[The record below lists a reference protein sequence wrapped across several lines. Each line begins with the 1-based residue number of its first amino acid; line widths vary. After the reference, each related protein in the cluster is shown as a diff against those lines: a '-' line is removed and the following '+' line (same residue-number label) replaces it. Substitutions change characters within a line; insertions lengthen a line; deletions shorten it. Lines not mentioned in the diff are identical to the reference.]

1 MKTSIKRFSK
11 RTLSIVLAVMML
23 ITTLTIGVVNTN
35 AAFTADESVGA
46 QHNLNWQGKVYF
58 RAPDTWDID
67 AYPKVQIDITRTTEA
82 TTKDYQYYATTLSRI
97 GNSRLFYGV
106 INADHSN
113 WNQNEYV
120 CFTANDH
127 EYGSGTFALN
137 GNHYYTTPLDYGF
150 NNSNNYYFVTPK
162 SESDNSTSTNYNA
175 VTASSNSLYNS
186 LIAKKQTVNLLTDGV
201 SSASGGSVTMT
212 GYYPTAESTIAQS
225 STTSSSASISY
236 DSAVEGSAMT
246 LKATSNASY
255 KFDGWYDSS
264 DNLISSS
271 DTYTYNVF
279 GTKTINARF
288 SISETLYNVTVAS
301 ADDSKGTVSPATVQ
315 AGETTNPTITA
326 TPNAGYDFDGWT
338 VTGGASVA
346 DVNSATTTV
355 SATAEGTVTANFVA
369 KQTYDITVN
378 SADGGSVTSNK
389 NSTYQGD
396 TVTLTVSPDSGKSLT
411 DLTVKD
417 ADDHNVETT
426 KMSDTTYTF
435 VMPSSAVTVTPT
447 FAEKTMITLYL
458 KNSAGWTG
466 DLKAYVWNSN
476 NTSENNSWPGEIIT
490 NNTIK
495 IGNDTFYYYTFSPDE
510 HSYSHIIFNNKNNN
524 NGSQTVNLTI
534 SGHNNQYYDNKNNTD
549 IWYDLPI
556 AYDLTV
562 TSGENGSVK
571 YNNTTVA
578 SGQSASVRNGGTA
591 TSLIATP
598 NTGYKFSGWT
608 VTGDATVAD
617 VASANTTI
625 TCTADGATVTASF
638 EPIEYTLTKGTES
651 NGTFTLSKTTANY
664 NDAITV
670 TCTPNTGYKTAKVT
684 FNATEATISDDTA
697 TFTMPAEDV
706 TVNVTFAPIDYAVT
720 TSVSPENSGSI
731 TVKKQGQTDETTI
744 TQYNIGDEL
753 LLKAAPNTGYR
764 FDNFTVTYA
773 DATTQTFTESQATLS
788 TAGKTGAIEIVAN
801 FSLVTYTG
809 LTAEAEY
816 TTNGTTY
823 DLPLNDAATIDAA
836 SGTYADGVQIHAAD
850 KDGYVFVR
858 WDLKTDSTGYVDNAA
873 SKDTK
878 FFPSADN
885 AGVVAKYKKLYT
897 VNAVASGN
905 GTGTVTV
912 EKTGPQPAGD
922 TTKITCTAANDSL
935 FTKLLVNGKEVTTT
949 NGVYTLTYNATNDG
963 DKDGI
968 IDVEAVFNCAYYIK
982 GSPELTV
989 SGWDHSDA
997 NNMKPNGDGT
1007 YSVTF
1012 KDISSG
1018 TYKFKPWKD
1027 NGGDGVW
1034 YHYSEASTIT
1044 EGFSLTNDGEA
1055 NYQFTISDD
1064 ELYDVTI
1071 TFNPDTSTVDVDIVP
1086 SDPTLYTI
1094 TLNDEDSEYKTAP
1107 ATVSAESSKRGK
1119 MITVTTSPVTGYKA
1133 NVTVTN
1139 NTTGDEITVTD
1150 NQFKMPGSDVTV
1162 AVTYTEIPKYNVT
1175 VVAGENGTSYFIY
1188 GGETFTVAGGTT
1200 QTFEVTEGDNIA
1212 LNATP
1217 VSEDYSFNKWVRSTD
1232 STTYSNASVTDQT
1245 ITQNVTYTSS
1255 FKETPGTEMSNMYL
1269 VYNTEENNK
1278 PSSLTKSTKVY
1289 KKGNYIYAY
1298 LPDDVVKKGLTSY
1311 FALSSTTSW
1320 SNMYWVG
1327 NDNLNVFTDDSYT
1340 QYVSAVKQHY
1350 GLDNINYY
1358 FGKLNVKSDKVTG
1371 IKFNLGELGE
1381 DGNVLYPNYEVIPII
1396 SSTPSTQVDII
1407 AKDGTIRSTYQK
1419 YADMADT
1426 KFVSGH
1432 NGTPTQS
1439 TYYESASAT
1448 VGSTVT
1454 ITTTVQEAY
1463 RDKYYVRGF
1472 VVNGQTYSVNT
1483 SARADGVYTLTLPI
1497 TEDMGGE
1504 TLEVT
1509 PVYFYADNNDT
1520 ITFYVKGF
1528 NDNVVK
1534 LWGNTIAAHF
1544 WYEGGS
1550 ETSEPTA
1557 DDKNALGGYPGQPL
1571 LNEGGFYYVQVP
1583 KHLNGD
1589 ISKPVVGVTLNNY
1602 VWDDIH
1608 GGLVTGGTGNNCQTY
1623 DFKDFVRLSELTGD
1637 DAVDNIIFDFKYK
1650 ELVENRTL
1658 SAVPTSTSTD
1668 VYKNGWEDLTDYYS
1682 RKVDIYG
1689 NLVTDETLSPVY
1701 VVSKGYQSG
1710 TTEVPTD
1717 TYGAYAT
1724 SWTVYQDGSK
1734 VFTSN
1739 CAALINASSQNE
1751 SLVGH
1756 PTYITYE
1763 KSIFDGDQK
1772 GNRSDGRWYYSKKG
1786 DRIEANVIIQY
1797 SDTKNGTYVTDN
1809 FATDSNIGA
1818 ATGTS
1823 AYFTDD
1829 DYYGKTTESALIDES
1844 DYFNFNAET
1853 DADGQYTFL
1862 GWYQL
1867 NSDGEMTLFSTD
1879 QAAKSPK
1886 AGNATFV
1893 ARFYKT
1899 PTGSL
1904 TISHKLYSTAPVIEG
1919 MPEVKGGLGAC
1930 KVKVEIVDPSGNVIR
1945 TYDETSGSITISP
1958 TYIIKSSQNKL
1969 KITLTSTPA
1978 GVNTFYSTYRAKD
1991 NSYVTVSDASA
2002 VGSISTVTTVRTVD
2016 ISSLFDDNGN
2026 LVANSLN
2033 YYSDYVPQTK
2043 DYKITF
2049 NYTDRFGT
2057 PQIYV
2062 VKGTLSE
2069 SYITTN
2075 GAVLSD
2081 DFVMKKAPY
2090 EDNFGETIKWDD
2102 ADITYGT
2109 SGETLTANVNSI
2121 QTGKDVHL
2129 NYRLNPDDVTK
2140 TLTLKF
2146 GDLAVEKD
2154 ADGTY
2159 KQTPNGKYYYLVEAD
2174 ESYNNKEFSYWNIY
2188 SDSDESDL
2196 VAKCYSRKFNYV
2208 LYKDYYIVPV
2218 FEGHQSVTEDDTYTT
2233 IQLLE
2238 YSRNQWTDE
2247 EGVKTSQTDRLYADF
2262 QLSFNKNGTL
2272 ITDATDVKSCGIV
2285 FEVGTKLT
2293 EDLAS
2298 AFKDHPERFAFDTD
2312 TEALK
2317 QSISVGSK
2325 KSAEGRNLLKTDIDP
2340 KSLSNKNRIE
2350 FYKGFANAK
2359 YDSATDTYNYTNAMY
2374 VMKAYSYMID
2384 TDGNVTLSNP
2394 VYVNFYD
2401 IASMQYTVS

>member
-35 AAFTADESVGA
+35 AAFTDDESVGA
-46 QHNLNWQGKVYF
+46 QNNLNWQGKVYF

-67 AYPKVQIDITRTTEA
+67 TYSKVQIDITRTTDANTEN
-82 TTKDYQYYATTLSRI
+82 YQYYATTLSRI

-106 INADHSN
+106 INANHSG

-120 CFTANDH
+120 CFTANSSV
-127 EYGSGTFALN
+127 YGSGTFALSS
-137 GNHYYTTPLDYGF
+137 NHYYTTPLDYGF
-150 NNSNNYYFVTPK
+150 NDSNIYYFVTPT

-175 VTASSNSLYNS
+175 VTASYNSSYDS
-186 LIAKKQTVNLLTDGV
+186 LIAKKQTVNLLTGGV

-279 GTKTINARF
+279 DTKTINARF
-288 SISETLYNVTVAS
+288 SIPETLYNVTVTS
-301 ADDSKGTVSPATVQ
+301 ADAEMGTVSPATVQ
-315 AGETTNPTITA
+315 AGATTNATITA
-326 TPNAGYDFDGWT
+326 TPNA
-338 VTGGASVA
+338 
-346 DVNSATTTV
+346 
-355 SATAEGTVTANFVA
+355 
-369 KQTYDITVN
+369 
-378 SADGGSVTSNK
+378 
-389 NSTYQGD
+389 
-396 TVTLTVSPDSGKSLT
+396 
-411 DLTVKD
+411 
-417 ADDHNVETT
+417 
-426 KMSDTTYTF
+426 
-435 VMPSSAVTVTPT
+435 
-447 FAEKTMITLYL
+447 
-458 KNSAGWTG
+458 
-466 DLKAYVWNSN
+466 
-476 NTSENNSWPGEIIT
+476 
-490 NNTIK
+490 
-495 IGNDTFYYYTFSPDE
+495 
-510 HSYSHIIFNNKNNN
+510 
-524 NGSQTVNLTI
+524 
-534 SGHNNQYYDNKNNTD
+534 
-549 IWYDLPI
+549 
-556 AYDLTV
+556 
-562 TSGENGSVK
+562 
-571 YNNTTVA
+571 
-578 SGQSASVRNGGTA
+578 
-591 TSLIATP
+591 
-598 NTGYKFSGWT
+598 GYKFSGWT

-617 VASANTTI
+617 PASANTTI

-638 EPIEYTLTKGTES
+638 EPTEYTLTKGTES
-651 NGTFTLSKTTANY
+651 NGTFTLSKTTASY
-664 NDAITV
+664 NDEITV

-684 FNATEATISDDTA
+684 FNGTAATLSNDTA

-706 TVNVTFAPIDYAVT
+706 TVNVTFALIDY
-720 TSVSPENSGSI
+720 SN
-731 TVKKQGQTDETTI
+731 
-744 TQYNIGDEL
+744 
-753 LLKAAPNTGYR
+753 
-764 FDNFTVTYA
+764 
-773 DATTQTFTESQATLS
+773 
-788 TAGKTGAIEIVAN
+788 
-801 FSLVTYTG
+801 
-809 LTAEAEY
+809 
-816 TTNGTTY
+816 
-823 DLPLNDAATIDAA
+823 
-836 SGTYADGVQIHAAD
+836 
-850 KDGYVFVR
+850 
-858 WDLKTDSTGYVDNAA
+858 
-873 SKDTK
+873 
-878 FFPSADN
+878 
-885 AGVVAKYKKLYT
+885 
-897 VNAVASGN
+897 
-905 GTGTVTV
+905 
-912 EKTGPQPAGD
+912 
-922 TTKITCTAANDSL
+922 
-935 FTKLLVNGKEVTTT
+935 
-949 NGVYTLTYNATNDG
+949 
-963 DKDGI
+963 
-968 IDVEAVFNCAYYIK
+968 YYIRGNK
-982 GSPELTV
+982 ELTGV
-989 SGWDHSDA
+989 DGWKTSDA
-997 NNMKPNGDGT
+997 NKMKPNDDGT

-1012 KDISSG
+1012 KNIKNG
-1018 TYKFKPWKD
+1018 TYQFKPWK
-1027 NGGDGVW
+1027 NSGENENGVW
-1034 YHYSEASTIT
+1034 YSYNASSTIT
-1044 EGFSLTNDGEA
+1044 EGFQLTEDNT
-1055 NYQFTISDD
+1055 NYKFTINDNKS
-1064 ELYDVTI
+1064 YDVTI
-1071 TFNPDTSTVDVDIVP
+1071 TFNPDKSTVVVSIVP
-1086 SDPTLYTI
+1086 SD
-1094 TLNDEDSEYKTAP
+1094 
-1107 ATVSAESSKRGK
+1107 
-1119 MITVTTSPVTGYKA
+1119 
-1133 NVTVTN
+1133 
-1139 NTTGDEITVTD
+1139 
-1150 NQFKMPGSDVTV
+1150 Q
-1162 AVTYTEIPKYNVT
+1162 
-1175 VVAGENGTSYFIY
+1175 
-1188 GGETFTVAGGTT
+1188 
-1200 QTFEVTEGDNIA
+1200 
-1212 LNATP
+1212 
-1217 VSEDYSFNKWVRSTD
+1217 
-1232 STTYSNASVTDQT
+1232 
-1245 ITQNVTYTSS
+1245 
-1255 FKETPGTEMSNMYL
+1255 
-1269 VYNTEENNK
+1269 
-1278 PSSLTKSTKVY
+1278 
-1289 KKGNYIYAY
+1289 
-1298 LPDDVVKKGLTSY
+1298 
-1311 FALSSTTSW
+1311 
-1320 SNMYWVG
+1320 
-1327 NDNLNVFTDDSYT
+1327 
-1340 QYVSAVKQHY
+1340 
-1350 GLDNINYY
+1350 
-1358 FGKLNVKSDKVTG
+1358 
-1371 IKFNLGELGE
+1371 
-1381 DGNVLYPNYEVIPII
+1381 
-1396 SSTPSTQVDII
+1396 TPSTKVDII
-1407 AKDGTIRSTYQK
+1407 AKDGTLRIQDSKNYQK

-1426 KFVSGH
+1426 TFVSGH
-1432 NGTPTQS
+1432 NGTPTKD
-1439 TYYESASAT
+1439 TYFESASAT

-1483 SARADGVYTLTLPI
+1483 SASSDGAYTLTLPI
-1497 TEDMGGE
+1497 TEDMGGK

-1509 PVYFYADNNDT
+1509 PVYFYANDNDT

-1528 NDNVVK
+1528 NDKVAEQ
-1534 LWGNTIAAHF
+1534 WGNTVAAHF
-1544 WYEGGS
+1544 WYEGGN
-1550 ETSEPTA
+1550 ETSLPTA
-1557 DDKNALGGYPGQPL
+1557 EDKNALGGYPGQPL

-1589 ISKPVVGVTLNNY
+1589 PSKPVIGVTLNNY

-1608 GGLVTGGTGNNCQTY
+1608 GRLVGGTGNNCQTY
-1623 DFKDFVRLSELTGD
+1623 DFKDFVRLSELTGT
-1637 DAVDNIIFDFKYK
+1637 DAVDNIIFEFKYK
-1650 ELVENRTL
+1650 ELVENRNIND
-1658 SAVPTSTSTD
+1658 VPMSQSTD

-1717 TYGAYAT
+1717 TYGKYAT
-1724 SWTVYQDGSK
+1724 SWTVYQGGSK

-1739 CAALINASSQNE
+1739 CAALIKASDQNQ

-1763 KSIFDGDQK
+1763 KSIKNDSGDV
-1772 GNRSDGRWYYSKKG
+1772 GNRSDGRWYYSRKG
-1786 DRIEANVIIQY
+1786 DNIEANVIIQY

-1829 DYYGKTTESALIDES
+1829 GYYGKTTESALIDES

-1879 QAAKSPK
+1879 PAAKSPK

-1904 TISHKLYSTAPVIEG
+1904 PISHKLYSTAPVIEG

-1930 KVKVEIVDPSGNVIR
+1930 KAKVEIVDPSGNVVR
-1945 TYDETSGSITISP
+1945 TYDETLGSITIP
-1958 TYIIKSSQNKL
+1958 KTYIRADSQNEL

-1991 NSYVTVSDASA
+1991 NSYVTVSDATA
-2002 VGSISTVTTVRTVD
+2002 VGSTSTVTTVRTVA
-2016 ISSLFDDNGN
+2016 INSLFDDDGN
-2026 LVANSLN
+2026 LVAKSLN
-2033 YYSDYVPQTK
+2033 YYSDYEPQTK
-2043 DYKITF
+2043 NYKITF
-2049 NYTDRFGT
+2049 NYKDRFGA

-2075 GAVLSD
+2075 GAVLSK

-2090 EDNFGETIKWDD
+2090 EDNFGETITWDD
-2102 ADITYGT
+2102 DDITYATIGD
-2109 SGETLTANVNSI
+2109 TLTANVNSI

-2140 TLTLKF
+2140 TLTLKY

-2154 ADGTY
+2154 DNGTY
-2159 KQTPNGKYYYLVEAD
+2159 KQTPKGKYIYLVEAPEAYD
-2174 ESYNNKEFSYWNIY
+2174 GKEFSYWNIC

-2272 ITDATDVKSCGIV
+2272 ITDATDVQSCGIV
-2285 FEVGTKLT
+2285 FEVGTKLNV
-2293 EDLAS
+2293 DSAS
-2298 AFKDHPERFAFDTD
+2298 AFKDHPENFAFDTD

-2317 QSISVGSK
+2317 QSILAGDK
-2325 KSAEGRNLLKTDIDP
+2325 KSTEGRNLLKTDIDP
-2340 KSLSNKNRIE
+2340 NSLSNKNRIE

-2359 YDSATDTYNYTNAMY
+2359 YDSATDTYDYTNAMY

-2384 TDGNVTLSNP
+2384 TNGIVTLSKP

>member
-35 AAFTADESVGA
+35 AAFTDDKSVGA
-46 QHNLNWQGKVYF
+46 SKVTVYF
-58 RAPDTWDID
+58 VPGID
-67 AYPKVQIDITRTTEA
+67 SVF
-82 TTKDYQYYATTLSRI
+82 S
-97 GNSRLFYGV
+97 S
-106 INADHSN
+106 
-113 WNQNEYV
+113 
-120 CFTANDH
+120 
-127 EYGSGTFALN
+127 
-137 GNHYYTTPLDYGF
+137 
-150 NNSNNYYFVTPK
+150 YFDDDGK
-162 SESDNSTSTNYNA
+162 IKSDN
-175 VTASSNSLYNS
+175 
-186 LIAKKQTVNLLTDGV
+186 
-201 SSASGGSVTMT
+201 
-212 GYYPTAESTIAQS
+212 
-225 STTSSSASISY
+225 
-236 DSAVEGSAMT
+236 T
-246 LKATSNASY
+246 LKANYNKKGDGDSWASAEMTLDTNGTYSNKAIY
-255 KFDGWYDSS
+255 KCDLQEDYGGLGRLQFQIYQGGAYQTQHEV
-264 DNLISSS
+264 ISSWTTDDNFS
-271 DTYTYNVF
+271 GKLYNGSSWVTLEYDLTDT
-279 GTKTINARF
+279 K
-288 SISETLYNVTVAS
+288 YNVTVAS
-301 ADDSKGTVSPATVQ
+301 ANPEMGTVSPATVQ
-315 AGETTNPTITA
+315 AGATTNPKITA
-326 TPNAGYDFDGWT
+326 TPNAGFDFSGWA

-346 DVNSATTTV
+346 DANSATTTV
-355 SATAEGTVTANFVA
+355 SATAEGTVTASFVA
-369 KQTYDITVN
+369 KQTYGITVN
-378 SADGGSVTSNK
+378 SADGGSVASDK
-389 NSTYQGD
+389 DSTYQGD
-396 TVTLTVSPDSGKSLT
+396 TVTLTASPDSGKSLT
-411 DLTVKD
+411 NLAVKD
-417 ADDHNVETT
+417 ADNQDVATT
-426 KMSDTTYTF
+426 KVSDTTYTF

-447 FAEKTMITLYL
+447 FAEKNVVRYYFL
-458 KNSAGWTG
+458 KNGKAANWS
-466 DLKAYVWNSN
+466 DLYIYLWV
-476 NTSENNSWPGEIIT
+476 GGT
-490 NNTIK
+490 NNTWPGK
-495 IGNDTFYYYTFSPDE
+495 KFESEEYVDGNVTYSSTEIAGTKYYYIEFNPVDTKYTSAIMNRGDDTDKSGELELNSE
-510 HSYSHIIFNNKNNN
+510 H
-524 NGSQTVNLTI
+524 NGKVFDYAANAWI
-534 SGHNNQYYDNKNNTD
+534 
-549 IWYDLPI
+549 DLP
-556 AYDLTV
+556 
-562 TSGENGSVK
+562 
-571 YNNTTVA
+571 
-578 SGQSASVRNGGTA
+578 
-591 TSLIATP
+591 
-598 NTGYKFSGWT
+598 
-608 VTGDATVAD
+608 
-617 VASANTTI
+617 
-625 TCTADGATVTASF
+625 
-638 EPIEYTLTKGTES
+638 
-651 NGTFTLSKTTANY
+651 
-664 NDAITV
+664 
-670 TCTPNTGYKTAKVT
+670 
-684 FNATEATISDDTA
+684 
-697 TFTMPAEDV
+697 
-706 TVNVTFAPIDYAVT
+706 
-720 TSVSPENSGSI
+720 
-731 TVKKQGQTDETTI
+731 
-744 TQYNIGDEL
+744 
-753 LLKAAPNTGYR
+753 
-764 FDNFTVTYA
+764 
-773 DATTQTFTESQATLS
+773 
-788 TAGKTGAIEIVAN
+788 
-801 FSLVTYTG
+801 
-809 LTAEAEY
+809 
-816 TTNGTTY
+816 
-823 DLPLNDAATIDAA
+823 
-836 SGTYADGVQIHAAD
+836 
-850 KDGYVFVR
+850 
-858 WDLKTDSTGYVDNAA
+858 DS
-873 SKDTK
+873 
-878 FFPSADN
+878 
-885 AGVVAKYKKLYT
+885 
-897 VNAVASGN
+897 
-905 GTGTVTV
+905 
-912 EKTGPQPAGD
+912 
-922 TTKITCTAANDSL
+922 
-935 FTKLLVNGKEVTTT
+935 
-949 NGVYTLTYNATNDG
+949 
-963 DKDGI
+963 
-968 IDVEAVFNCAYYIK
+968 
-982 GSPELTV
+982 
-989 SGWDHSDA
+989 
-997 NNMKPNGDGT
+997 
-1007 YSVTF
+1007 
-1012 KDISSG
+1012 
-1018 TYKFKPWKD
+1018 
-1027 NGGDGVW
+1027 
-1034 YHYSEASTIT
+1034 
-1044 EGFSLTNDGEA
+1044 
-1055 NYQFTISDD
+1055 
-1064 ELYDVTI
+1064 
-1071 TFNPDTSTVDVDIVP
+1071 
-1086 SDPTLYTI
+1086 TLYTI
-1094 TLNDEDSEYKTAP
+1094 TLNDEESEHKTAP
-1107 ATVSAESSKRGK
+1107 ATVSAESSISGK
-1119 MITVTTSPVTGYKA
+1119 TITVTTSPATGYKA

-1139 NTTGDEITVTD
+1139 DTTGDEITVTD
-1150 NQFKMPGSDVTV
+1150 NQFKMPGSNVTV
-1162 AVTYTEIPKYNVT
+1162 AVTYTE
-1175 VVAGENGTSYFIY
+1175 
-1188 GGETFTVAGGTT
+1188 
-1200 QTFEVTEGDNIA
+1200 
-1212 LNATP
+1212 
-1217 VSEDYSFNKWVRSTD
+1217 
-1232 STTYSNASVTDQT
+1232 
-1245 ITQNVTYTSS
+1245 
-1255 FKETPGTEMSNMYL
+1255 GTEMSNMYL
-1269 VYNTEENNK
+1269 VYNTEENSN
-1278 PSSLTKSTKVY
+1278 PSSLTNSTKVY
-1289 KKGNYIYAY
+1289 RNGNYIYAD
-1298 LPDDVVKKGLTSY
+1298 LPDDVVKKGLISY

-1350 GLDNINYY
+1350 GLYNINYY
-1358 FGKLNVKSDKVTG
+1358 FGRLNVKSDKVTG

-1483 SARADGVYTLTLPI
+1483 SPRTDGVYTLTLPI

-1528 NDNVVK
+1528 NDKVAK
-1534 LWGNTIAAHF
+1534 LWGNTVAAHF
-1544 WYEGGS
+1544 WYKGGNEIS
-1550 ETSEPTA
+1550 VPTA
-1557 DDKNALGGYPGQPL
+1557 VDKNALGGYPGQPL

-1589 ISKPVVGVTLNNY
+1589 TAKPVIAVTLNNY

-1608 GGLVTGGTGNNCQTY
+1608 GGLVSGGTGSNCQTY
-1623 DFKDFVRLSELTGD
+1623 DFKDFVRLSELTGA
-1637 DAVDNIIFDFKYK
+1637 DAVDNIIFEFKYK
-1650 ELVENRTL
+1650 DIVENRTL

-1710 TTEVPTD
+1710 TTEVPSA

-1763 KSIFDGDQK
+1763 KSILDGDDK

-1786 DRIEANVIIQY
+1786 DKIKANVIIQY

-1809 FATDSNIGA
+1809 FDTDSNIGA
-1818 ATGTS
+1818 ATKTS

-1879 QAAKSPK
+1879 QEAKSPK

-1904 TISHKLYSTAPVIEG
+1904 PISHKLYSTAPVIEG

-1930 KVKVEIVDPSGNVIR
+1930 KAKVEIVDPSGNVVR
-1945 TYDETSGSITISP
+1945 TYDETSGSITVSP
-1958 TYIIKSSQNKL
+1958 TYIIASSQNKL

-1991 NSYVTVSDASA
+1991 NSYVTVSDPSA
-2002 VGSISTVTTVRTVD
+2002 VGSASTVTTIRTVD

-2026 LVANSLN
+2026 LVAKSLN

-2049 NYTDRFGT
+2049 NYTDRFGK

-2075 GAVLSD
+2075 GAALSD

-2090 EDNFGETIKWDD
+2090 EDNFGETITWNG
-2102 ADITYGT
+2102 AGITYGT
-2109 SGETLTANVNSI
+2109 SEDILTANVTSTP
-2121 QTGKDVHL
+2121 TGKDVHL
-2129 NYRLNPDDVTK
+2129 NYKLNPDNVTN
-2140 TLTLKF
+2140 TLTLKY
-2146 GDLAVEKD
+2146 GDLAVKKN

-2159 KQTPNGKYYYLVEAD
+2159 EKTPKGKYYYLVEAD

-2188 SDSDESDL
+2188 SDSNESDL

-2218 FEGHQSVTEDDTYTT
+2218 FDGHQSVTQDDTYTT

-2272 ITDATDVKSCGIV
+2272 ITDATDVQSCGIV
-2285 FEVGTKLT
+2285 FEVGDKLT

-2298 AFKDHPERFAFDTD
+2298 AFKDNPESFAFTTD
-2312 TEALK
+2312 TEKLK
-2317 QSISVGSK
+2317 QSILAGSK
-2325 KSAEGRNLLKTDIDP
+2325 KSAEGRNLLKTDIDL

-2359 YDSATDTYNYTNAMY
+2359 YDSATDTYDYTNAMY

-2384 TDGNVTLSNP
+2384 TNGNVTLSNP

>member
-35 AAFTADESVGA
+35 AAFTDDKSVGD
-46 QHNLNWQGKVYF
+46 NGTITVYF
-58 RAPDTWDID
+58 KNTVNWGNVYVYFYNGSYWNDSKGSGSLNIAGGPFEMTKVSGSDNIYSYTYTGNYSQYISFTKDSQPNYGDFNNTEAVYRDDFNKSKPMYTPDTTSSGTYNNGAVKYYNNGSWSTYSQS
-67 AYPKVQIDITRTTEA
+67 ASEYYLTGWLNKRAVS
-82 TTKDYQYYATTLSRI
+82 TKQNDFKFTQNSTNTNIYTLTYTFTDNEGGNQYATIYDGS
-97 GNSRLFYGV
+97 NSFHPAV
-106 INADHSN
+106 
-113 WNQNEYV
+113 
-120 CFTANDH
+120 H
-127 EYGSGTFALN
+127 EAGSGTVGSIQSGKGPADDPKWKVAA
-137 GNHYYTTPLDYGF
+137 TTGDT
-150 NNSNNYYFVTPK
+150 VTFTW
-162 SESDNSTSTNYNA
+162 N
-175 VTASSNSLYNS
+175 
-186 LIAKKQTVNLLTDGV
+186 
-201 SSASGGSVTMT
+201 
-212 GYYPTAESTIAQS
+212 S
-225 STTSSSASISY
+225 STKELSWEI
-236 DSAVEGSAMT
+236 
-246 LKATSNASY
+246 L
-255 KFDGWYDSS
+255 
-264 DNLISSS
+264 
-271 DTYTYNVF
+271 
-279 GTKTINARF
+279 
-288 SISETLYNVTVAS
+288 SETLYNVTVAS
-301 ADDSKGTVSPATVQ
+301 ADAEMGTVSPATVQ

-326 TPNAGYDFDGWT
+326 TPNAGYDFSSWT
-338 VTGGASVA
+338 VTGGASVVDA
-346 DVNSATTTV
+346 NSATTTV
-355 SATAEGTVTANFVA
+355 SATADGTVTASFVA
-369 KQTYDITVN
+369 KQTYNITVN
-378 SADGGSVTSNK
+378 SADGGSVTSDK
-389 NSTYQGD
+389 SSAYQGE
-396 TVTLTVSPDSGKSLT
+396 TVTLTASPETGKSLT
-411 DLTVKD
+411 NVTVKD
-417 ADDHNVETT
+417 ADNQNVEAT
-426 KMSDTTYTF
+426 KVSDTTYTF

-447 FAEKTMITLYL
+447 FAEKNVVRYYFL
-458 KNSAGWTG
+458 KNGKAANWSKLYIYLWG
-466 DLKAYVWNSN
+466 DTN
-476 NTSENNSWPGEIIT
+476 NTWPGEYFRSEEYVDEDDNVTYSSREIAGT
-490 NNTIK
+490 K
-495 IGNDTFYYYTFSPDE
+495 YYYIEFSPVDTNYTNAIMNQGNSSDQSDRLELNSE
-510 HSYSHIIFNNKNNN
+510 H
-524 NGSQTVNLTI
+524 NGKVFDYAANAWI
-534 SGHNNQYYDNKNNTD
+534 
-549 IWYDLPI
+549 DLP
-556 AYDLTV
+556 
-562 TSGENGSVK
+562 
-571 YNNTTVA
+571 
-578 SGQSASVRNGGTA
+578 
-591 TSLIATP
+591 
-598 NTGYKFSGWT
+598 
-608 VTGDATVAD
+608 
-617 VASANTTI
+617 
-625 TCTADGATVTASF
+625 
-638 EPIEYTLTKGTES
+638 
-651 NGTFTLSKTTANY
+651 
-664 NDAITV
+664 
-670 TCTPNTGYKTAKVT
+670 
-684 FNATEATISDDTA
+684 
-697 TFTMPAEDV
+697 
-706 TVNVTFAPIDYAVT
+706 
-720 TSVSPENSGSI
+720 
-731 TVKKQGQTDETTI
+731 
-744 TQYNIGDEL
+744 
-753 LLKAAPNTGYR
+753 
-764 FDNFTVTYA
+764 
-773 DATTQTFTESQATLS
+773 
-788 TAGKTGAIEIVAN
+788 
-801 FSLVTYTG
+801 
-809 LTAEAEY
+809 
-816 TTNGTTY
+816 
-823 DLPLNDAATIDAA
+823 
-836 SGTYADGVQIHAAD
+836 
-850 KDGYVFVR
+850 
-858 WDLKTDSTGYVDNAA
+858 
-873 SKDTK
+873 
-878 FFPSADN
+878 
-885 AGVVAKYKKLYT
+885 
-897 VNAVASGN
+897 
-905 GTGTVTV
+905 
-912 EKTGPQPAGD
+912 
-922 TTKITCTAANDSL
+922 
-935 FTKLLVNGKEVTTT
+935 
-949 NGVYTLTYNATNDG
+949 
-963 DKDGI
+963 
-968 IDVEAVFNCAYYIK
+968 
-982 GSPELTV
+982 
-989 SGWDHSDA
+989 
-997 NNMKPNGDGT
+997 
-1007 YSVTF
+1007 
-1012 KDISSG
+1012 
-1018 TYKFKPWKD
+1018 
-1027 NGGDGVW
+1027 
-1034 YHYSEASTIT
+1034 
-1044 EGFSLTNDGEA
+1044 
-1055 NYQFTISDD
+1055 
-1064 ELYDVTI
+1064 
-1071 TFNPDTSTVDVDIVP
+1071 
-1086 SDPTLYTI
+1086 DPTLYTI
-1094 TLNDEDSEYKTAP
+1094 TLNDEESEHKTAS
-1107 ATVSAESSKRGK
+1107 ATVSAESSLSGE
-1119 MITVTTSPVTGYKA
+1119 MITVTTSPATGYKA
-1133 NVTVTN
+1133 NITVTN
-1139 NTTGDEITVTD
+1139 NTTGDKITVTD
-1150 NQFKMPGSDVTV
+1150 NQFKMPGSNVTV

-1175 VVAGENGTSYFIY
+1175 VVAGENGTSHFIY
-1188 GGETFTVAGGTT
+1188 NGTTHDVAGGTT
-1200 QTFEVTEGDNIA
+1200 QTFEVTEGDTIA
-1212 LNATP
+1212 LDATP
-1217 VSEDYSFNKWVRSTD
+1217 ESEDYSFNKWVRSTD
-1232 STTYSNASVTDQT
+1232 SQAYSNASVTDQT

-1255 FKETPGTEMSNMYL
+1255 FKETSGTEMSNMYL
-1269 VYNTEENNK
+1269 VYNTEDNNN

-1327 NDNLNVFTDDSYT
+1327 NGNLNVFTDDSYT

-1350 GLDNINYY
+1350 RLNNINYY

-1371 IKFNLGELGE
+1371 IKINLGELGE

-1483 SARADGVYTLTLPI
+1483 SASADGVYTLTLPI

-1509 PVYFYADNNDT
+1509 PVYFYADDNDT

-1528 NDNVVK
+1528 NDKVAK
-1534 LWGNTIAAHF
+1534 LWGNTAAAHF
-1544 WYEGGS
+1544 WYTGGS
-1550 ETSEPTA
+1550 EESEPAA
-1557 DDKNALGGYPGQPL
+1557 DDKNAFGGYPGQPL

-1583 KHLNGD
+1583 KYLNGD
-1589 ISKPVVGVTLNNY
+1589 TSKPVIGVTLNNY

-1608 GGLVTGGTGNNCQTY
+1608 GGLVSGGTGSNCQTY
-1623 DFKDFVRLSELTGD
+1623 DFKDFVRLSKLTGD
-1637 DAVDNIIFDFKYK
+1637 DAVDNIIFEFKYK
-1650 ELVENRTL
+1650 DIVENRTL
-1658 SAVPTSTSTD
+1658 SAVPIDTSTD

-1689 NLVTDETLSPVY
+1689 NLVTDENLSPVY

-1844 DYFNFNAET
+1844 DYFNFNAES

-1904 TISHKLYSTAPVIEG
+1904 PISHKLYSTAPVIEG

-1958 TYIIKSSQNKL
+1958 TYIIKNSQNKL

-2002 VGSISTVTTVRTVD
+2002 VGLTSTVTTVRTVD
-2016 ISSLFDDNGN
+2016 ISSLFDDDGN

-2090 EDNFGETIKWDD
+2090 EDNFGETIKWND

-2109 SGETLTANVNSI
+2109 SGDILTANVTSI

-2129 NYRLNPDDVTK
+2129 NYRLNPDDVTN

-2146 GDLAVEKD
+2146 GDLAVEKN

-2159 KQTPNGKYYYLVEAD
+2159 KKTPNGKYYYWVEAP
-2174 ESYNNKEFSYWNIY
+2174 ESYGGNEFSYWNIY
-2188 SDSDESDL
+2188 SASDESDL

-2218 FEGHQSVTEDDTYTT
+2218 FNGHQSVTEDDTYTT

-2272 ITDATDVKSCGIV
+2272 ITDATDVQSCGIV

-2317 QSISVGSK
+2317 QSISAGSK

-2359 YDSATDTYNYTNAMY
+2359 YDSATDTYDYTNAMY

>member
-35 AAFTADESVGA
+35 AAFTDDESVGA
-46 QHNLNWQGKVYF
+46 QYNLNWQGKVYF

-67 AYPKVQIDITRTTEA
+67 TYSKVQIDITRTTNA
-82 TTKDYQYYATTLSRI
+82 STSNYQYYATTLSRI

-106 INADHSN
+106 INADHST

-120 CFTANDH
+120 CFTANSSA
-127 EYGSGTFALN
+127 YGSGTFALS

-150 NNSNNYYFVTPK
+150 NKSSNYYFVTPK

-175 VTASSNSLYNS
+175 VTASYNSSYNS

-212 GYYPTAESTIAQS
+212 GYYPKTESTIAQS
-225 STTSSSASISY
+225 STTSSSASVSY

-246 LKATSNASY
+246 LKATSNANY

-301 ADDSKGTVSPATVQ
+301 ADTEMGTVSPATVQ

-346 DVNSATTTV
+346 DANSATTTV

-378 SADGGSVTSNK
+378 SADGGSVASDK

-396 TVTLTVSPDSGKSLT
+396 TVTLTVSPDSGYKLT

-417 ADDHNVETT
+417 ADNQDVETT
-426 KMSDTTYTF
+426 KVSDTTYTF
-435 VMPSSAVTVTPT
+435 AMPSSAVTVTPT

-458 KNSAGWTG
+458 KNSANWGGTLYAYLWDTNNNN
-466 DLKAYVWNSN
+466 KANAK
-476 NTSENNSWPGEIIT
+476 WPGESIANNKIT
-490 NNTIK
+490 
-495 IGNDTFYYYTFSPDE
+495 IGNDTFYYYTYFPDDTP
-510 HSYSHIIFNNKNNN
+510 YTNIIFNN
-524 NGSQTVNLTI
+524 NGSKTDDLTI

-549 IWYDLPI
+549 IWYDLPV

-571 YNNTTVA
+571 YNDTTVA
-578 SGQSASVRNGGTA
+578 SGQSASVINGGTA

-617 VASANTTI
+617 AASANTTI

-638 EPIEYTLTKGTES
+638 EPIDYTLTKGTES

-664 NDAITV
+664 NDEITV
-670 TCTPNTGYKTAKVT
+670 TCTPNTGYKTTKVT
-684 FNATEATISDDTA
+684 FNGTEATLSDDTA

-744 TQYNIGDEL
+744 TQYNIGDVL
-753 LLKAAPNTGYR
+753 LLKAAPKTGYK

-773 DATTQTFTESQATLS
+773 DETSQTITESEATLDM
-788 TAGKTGAIEIVAN
+788 AGKTGAIEIVAN

-823 DLPLNDAATIDAA
+823 DLPLEDVATIDST

-858 WDLKTDSTGYVDNAA
+858 WDLKTDSTGYVDNAT

-922 TTKITCTAANDSL
+922 TTKITCTATNGSSL
-935 FTKLLVNGKEVTTT
+935 AKLLVNGNEVTTT
-949 NGVYTLTYNATNDG
+949 NGVYTLTYNDTNDG

-968 IDVEAVFNCAYYIK
+968 IDVEAVFNSAYYIK
-982 GSPELTV
+982 GNTELTG
-989 SGWDHSDA
+989 SNWSQSDA
-997 NNMKPNGDGT
+997 NNMKQNDDGT

-1012 KDISSG
+1012 KDISKG
-1018 TYKFKPWKD
+1018 THKFKPWKQTD
-1027 NGGDGVW
+1027 DVW
-1034 YHYSEASTIT
+1034 YGYNASSTIT
-1044 EGFSLTNDGEA
+1044 EGFTLSGDSNS

-1071 TFNPDTSTVDVDIVP
+1071 TFNPTTQKVVVSIEP

-1094 TLNDEDSEYKTAP
+1094 TLNDEDSEHKTAS
-1107 ATVSAESSKRGK
+1107 ATVSAESSMRGK
-1119 MITVTTSPVTGYKA
+1119 TITVTTSPETGYRA

-1139 NTTGDEITVTD
+1139 DTTGEEITVTD
-1150 NQFKMPGSDVTV
+1150 NQFKMPGSNVTV

-1175 VVAGENGTSYFIY
+1175 VAAGENGTSYFIY
-1188 GGETFTVAGGTT
+1188 NGTTYTVEGGTT
-1200 QTFEVTEGDNIA
+1200 KTFKVTEGDTIA

-1217 VSEDYSFNKWVRSTD
+1217 ESTDYSFEKWIRSTD
-1232 STTYSNASVTDQT
+1232 SRAYSNASVTDQT
-1245 ITQNVTYTSS
+1245 ITQDVTYTSS
-1255 FKETPGTEMSNMYL
+1255 FKVDPGTEVSGMYL
-1269 VYNTEENNK
+1269 IYNTENNNN
-1278 PSSLTKSTKVY
+1278 PSSLTKNTKVY
-1289 KKGNYIYAY
+1289 KKGDYVYAY
-1298 LPDDVVKKGLTSY
+1298 LPADVVKKGLTSF
-1311 FALSSTTSW
+1311 FALSSNTSYT
-1320 SNMYWVG
+1320 SMYWQEDDGGALTVKVDS
-1327 NDNLNVFTDDSYT
+1327 NYTD
-1340 QYVSAVKQHY
+1340 YVSAEKQHY
-1350 GLDNINYY
+1350 GLNDKNYY
-1358 FGKLNVKSDKVTG
+1358 FGKLNVKSAKVSG
-1371 IKFNLGELGE
+1371 ITIRLGKINSSNQITTKEY
-1381 DGNVLYPNYEVIPII
+1381 VVIPTI

-1432 NGTPTQS
+1432 IGTPTQS

-1528 NDNVVK
+1528 NDKVAK
-1534 LWGNTIAAHF
+1534 LWGNTVAAHF
-1544 WYEGGS
+1544 WYTGGS
-1550 ETSEPTA
+1550 DTSASTSS
-1557 DDKNALGGYPGQPL
+1557 DKNALGGYPGQPL

-1589 ISKPVVGVTLNNY
+1589 TSKPVVGVTLNNY

-1608 GGLVTGGTGNNCQTY
+1608 GGLVSGGTGNNCQTY

-1637 DAVDNIIFDFKYK
+1637 DAVDNIIFEFKYK
-1650 ELVENRTL
+1650 DVVENRTL
-1658 SAVPTSTSTD
+1658 STVPTSTSTD

-1701 VVSKGYQSG
+1701 VVSKGYQSD
-1710 TTEVPTD
+1710 TTEVPSG
-1717 TYGAYAT
+1717 TYGKYAT

-1734 VFTSN
+1734 VLTSN

-1763 KSIFDGDQK
+1763 KSITDGDQK

-1786 DRIEANVIIQY
+1786 DRIKANVIIQY
-1797 SDTKNGTYVTDN
+1797 SETKNGTYVTDD
-1809 FATDSNIGA
+1809 FVTDSNIGA

-1879 QAAKSPK
+1879 QEAKSPK

-1904 TISHKLYSTAPVIEG
+1904 PISHKLYSTAPVIEG
-1919 MPEVKGGLGAC
+1919 MPEVKGGQGAC

-1945 TYDETSGSITISP
+1945 TYDETSGSITVSP
-1958 TYIIKSSQNKL
+1958 TYIIANSQNKL

-2002 VGSISTVTTVRTVD
+2002 VGSTSTVTTVRTVD
-2016 ISSLFDDNGN
+2016 ISSLFDDDGN
-2026 LVANSLN
+2026 LVAKSLN

-2102 ADITYGT
+2102 ADISYGE
-2109 SGETLTANVNSI
+2109 SGDILTANVTSI

-2129 NYRLNPDDVTK
+2129 NYRLNPEDVTN

-2146 GDLAVEKD
+2146 GDLAVEKND
-2154 ADGTY
+2154 DGTY
-2159 KQTPNGKYYYLVEAD
+2159 KQTPNGKYYYLVEAP
-2174 ESYNNKEFSYWNIY
+2174 ESYNKVEFSYWNIY

-2262 QLSFNKNGTL
+2262 QLSFNKNGKL

-2298 AFKDHPERFAFDTD
+2298 AFKDHPERFAFNTDTD
-2312 TEALK
+2312 ALK
-2317 QSISVGSK
+2317 QSILAGSK
-2325 KSAEGRNLLKTDIDP
+2325 KSTEGRSLLKTDIDP

-2359 YDSATDTYNYTNAMY
+2359 YDSATDTYDYTNAMY

-2384 TDGNVTLSNP
+2384 TNGNVTLSNP